1 MGPPAP
7 GGASPSRRLN
17 PVSPVFPPAPE
28 RNPPVSHPPA
38 SPDRVTPADL
48 LSAVEAVV
56 RDEADLIAN
65 TANIAA
71 LLFEALPTLNWAG
84 FYFLRDGQLV
94 LGPFQGR
101 IACTRI
107 AMGRGVCG
115 TAAAQRRTIVVPDVH
130 LFPGHIACDAASES
144 EIVVP
149 IVAGETLVGVLD
161 IDSPVKNRFSPADQS
176 LLEGVVALLVR
187 TLPA

>member
-1 MGPPAP
+1 M
-7 GGASPSRRLN
+7 
-17 PVSPVFPPAPE
+17 
-28 RNPPVSHPPA
+28 SHPPA
-38 SPDRVTPADL
+38 SPDHRTTPADL
-48 LSAVEAVV
+48 LSAVEAVLLG
-56 RDEADLIAN
+56 ETDLIAN

-71 LLFEALPTLNWAG
+71 LIFEALPTLNWAG

-101 IACTRI
+101 VACTRI

-115 TAAAQRRTIVVPDVH
+115 TAAIERRTIVVPDVH

-149 IVAGETLVGVLD
+149 VLAGETLVGVLD
-161 IDSPVKNRFSPADQS
+161 IDSPVKNRFTPEDQA

-187 TLPA
+187 TLSA